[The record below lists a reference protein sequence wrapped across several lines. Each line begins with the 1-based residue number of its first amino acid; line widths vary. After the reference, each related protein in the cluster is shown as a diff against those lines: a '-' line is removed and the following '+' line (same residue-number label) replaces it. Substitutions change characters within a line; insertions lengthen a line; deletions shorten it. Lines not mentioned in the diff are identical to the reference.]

1 MTESPISQ
9 YGSDENGKVSYTM
22 LIRRM
27 TAILKAGVVKMKNE
41 KLDKLFSSMARPS
54 VRSIEAYKASEPPAK
69 FVRLMANENN
79 LGVSPKALEA
89 MKTVLE
95 DGNRY
100 PESSCKMLREKLAAR
115 YGLKAEQI
123 LIGNGLDGV
132 FTMFSRAFMEKGDEV
147 VSGELTFSIYADNAQ
162 IMGATPVPVPMKD
175 DLSFDVDG
183 FIRAVTEHTKMVF
196 FCNPNNPTGTMAAQA
211 DIVRML
217 DAMPAKTLF
226 VLDEAYMDFA
236 DKPESYS
243 FGLLAKYPNLVV
255 ARTFSKIYG
264 LAGLRVGWVAAA
276 PELLS
281 YMNRVREPYGVTEI
295 SAAGAAAA
303 LDDTEFYAKSR
314 EVFLSERRSL
324 CSFLDQLG
332 VKYIPSQGNFVL
344 LPLGARAERVNK
356 ALTDAGLIVRN
367 ISFRGK
373 QYMRITLGLPVEDE
387 QIKAALSKAFLD

>member
-1 MTESPISQ
+1 
-9 YGSDENGKVSYTM
+9 
-22 LIRRM
+22 
-27 TAILKAGVVKMKNE
+27 MKNE

-54 VRSIEAYKASEPPAK
+54 VRCIEEYKASEPPAK

-79 LGVSPKALEA
+79 IGVSPKALEA
-89 MKTVLE
+89 MRAALE

-100 PESSCKMLREKLAAR
+100 PESSCRILREKLAAR
-115 YGLKAEQI
+115 YGLAPEQI

-132 FTMFSRAFMEKGDEV
+132 FTMLSRAFMEHGDEV
-147 VSGELTFSIYADNAQ
+147 VCGELTFSIYADNAQ
-162 IMGATPVPVPMKD
+162 IMGATPVSVPMKD

-183 FIRAVTEHTKMVF
+183 FINAVTDRTKLVF
-196 FCNPNNPTGTMAAQA
+196 FCNPNNPTGTMAARA

-217 DAMPAKTLF
+217 DALPARTLF

-276 PELLS
+276 PELLN
-281 YMNRVREPYGVTEI
+281 YMNKVREPYGVTEI
-295 SAAGAAAA
+295 AAAGATAAI
-303 LDDTEFYAKSR
+303 DDDEFYAKSR
-314 EVFLSERRSL
+314 EVFLTERREL
-324 CSFLDQLG
+324 CAFLDQNG
-332 VKYIPSQGNFVL
+332 IKYVPSQGNFIL

-356 ALTDAGLIVRN
+356 SLTDAGLIVRN

-373 QYMRITLGLPVEDE
+373 QFMRVTLGLPLEDE
-387 QIKAALSKAFLD
+387 QIKRALRKALTD

>member
-1 MTESPISQ
+1 
-9 YGSDENGKVSYTM
+9 
-22 LIRRM
+22 
-27 TAILKAGVVKMKNE
+27 MKDS

-54 VRSIEAYKASEPPAK
+54 VRGIEAYEASEPPAR

-89 MKTVLE
+89 MKASLE

-100 PESSCKMLREKLAAR
+100 PESSCKMLRGKLAVR

-147 VSGELTFSIYADNAQ
+147 VCGELTFSIYADNAR
-162 IMGATPVPVPMKD
+162 IMGATPIRVPMKD
-175 DLSFDVDG
+175 DFSFDVDG
-183 FIRAVTEHTKMVF
+183 FIRAVTERTKMVF
-196 FCNPNNPTGTMAAQA
+196 FCNPNNPTGTMAPRAE
-211 DIVRML
+211 IERML
-217 DAMPAKTLF
+217 AALPQNVLF

-236 DKPESYS
+236 EKPESYS

-281 YMNRVREPYGVTEI
+281 YMNKVREPYGVTEI

-303 LDDTEFYAKSR
+303 LDDGEFYAKSR
-314 EVFLSERRSL
+314 EVFLSERREL
-324 CSFLDQLG
+324 CSFLDKNG
-332 VKYIPSQGNFVL
+332 IKYVPSQGNFIL
-344 LPLGARAERVNK
+344 LPLGSRADRVNK
-356 ALTDAGLIVRN
+356 AMAESGLIARN
-367 ISFRGK
+367 MTFRGK
-373 QYMRITLGLPVEDE
+373 QYMRISLGLPSEDE
-387 QIKAALSKAFLD
+387 QIKKALKQALID